1 MLCFFVP
8 EFCCDGFLNDVC
20 SSVVHGYY
28 ELMYVRKLNLFLYGM
43 LFLFFLG
50 LGLNATAS
58 VFSIDPEFTV
68 NVVDVNESSV
78 FQLHVRY
85 FGGGVGF
92 FVATTNS
99 SGVGIYPGSFSLL
112 SGQSGT
118 VYVSVPAYPPGI
130 YDTVIVFRELG
141 SGENHSIIVRLAVAS
156 ECVRASTLK
165 GIVSLEA
172 DSGNIS
178 LVVNATGSTCV
189 RLCVLPVNPLPE
201 YVPVDKGSLG
211 KYFDVKIGRPDHVS
225 WPIMVKVNYTV
236 NDITDKNLEELSL
249 KLYYWNTTEL
259 KVLNNTGVDTGL
271 KQVYAYPLEDETRG
285 SIMMALAQTS
295 IIPIPESPVTSLVLV
310 LALASMVSLVY
321 WRRTLD

>member
-1 MLCFFVP
+1 M
-8 EFCCDGFLNDVC
+8 
-20 SSVVHGYY
+20 
-28 ELMYVRKLNLFLYGM
+28 RKLNLFLYGM

-50 LGLNATAS
+50 LGLNATAATS
-58 VFSIDPEFTV
+58 VFSVDPEFTV
-68 NVVDVNESSV
+68 NVVDTNESSV

-85 FGGGVGF
+85 FGSGVGF
-92 FVATTNS
+92 FTATTNN

-141 SGENHSIIVRLAVAS
+141 SGENHSVIVRLAVAS
-156 ECVRASTLK
+156 ECVRTSTLG
-165 GIVSLEA
+165 GIVSLETS
-172 DSGNIS
+172 SGDIG

-211 KYFDVKIGRPDHVS
+211 KYFDVKIGRLDHVS
-225 WPIMVKVNYTV
+225 WPITVKVNYTID
-236 NDITDKNLEELSL
+236 DITDNNLEELSL

-259 KVLNNTGVDTGL
+259 KVLNNTGVDTEL

-285 SIMMALAQTS
+285 SIMMVLAQTS
-295 IIPIPESPVTSLVLV
+295 IIPIPESPVTSIILVLV
-310 LALASMVSLVY
+310 LASTLSLAY
-321 WRRTLD
+321 WRRIVD